1 MKAYLIVMTQR
12 SSQAAVNRPG
22 SHDPGPFGQVLPFR
36 RQGTPGP
43 IRLPEGFRPDAGL
56 AAEAAELDDDF
67 ASYERERENDD
78 PEEQEEVVDYRQR
91 MLMNFV
97 ALAVVTFLM
106 SSGVW
111 LADTIGGM
119 QRDQDCII
127 QGRANCAPIELP
139 NPVQP

>member
-1 MKAYLIVMTQR
+1 MTQR

-22 SHDPGPFGQVLPFR
+22 LNDPGTFGQVLPFR
-36 RQGTPGP
+36 RPGPPAP
-43 IRLPEGFRPDAGL
+43 IRLAEGSKSGARF
-56 AAEAAELDDDF
+56 AAELDDDF
-67 ASYERERENDD
+67 ASYEREHENDD

-106 SSGVW
+106 GSGIW
-111 LADTIGGM
+111 LADSIADM
-119 QRDQDCII
+119 QRDQDCVM

-139 NPVQP
+139 MPAQP

>member
-1 MKAYLIVMTQR
+1 MTQR

-22 SHDPGPFGQVLPFR
+22 LDDPGTFGQVLPFR
-36 RQGTPGP
+36 RRGTPGP
-43 IRLPEGFRPDAGL
+43 IQLPERFGPNAGL
-56 AAEAAELDDDF
+56 AAELEDDF
-67 ASYERERENDD
+67 ASYEREHENDD

-106 SSGVW
+106 GSSVW
-111 LADTIGGM
+111 LADTIADM
-119 QRDQDCII
+119 QRDQDCVM
-127 QGRANCAPIELP
+127 QGRANCAPIDLP